1 MIVEERIYVLSPRF
15 ALADYLEPYVAQG
28 LPVQVS
34 YLGEPVGAFTTDVG
48 ELHSLVSLWSY
59 VSYDD
64 RASRRARLAADPR
77 WQQCLSI
84 IRPMIRSMSNRI
96 LLPLEYSK
104 LR

>member
-1 MIVEERIYVLSPRF
+1 MIFEERTYVLNPRF
-15 ALADYLEPYVAQG
+15 ALAEYLEPYVAQG
-28 LPVQVS
+28 LPVQAS
-34 YLGEPVGAFTTDVG
+34 HLGEPVAAFTTDVG
-48 ELHSLVSLWSY
+48 ELHSIVSLWRYASH
-59 VSYDD
+59 DD

-84 IRPMIRSMSNRI
+84 IRPMIQSMNNRI